1 MEHEFENENVENEKV
16 VETNEEKTEEQNYNK
31 EPEKEIEE
39 NKEIKSNDIFKEED
53 KKEHHDANYN
63 VSNDII
69 KVILLIISGFVLVL
83 SVWIMFRS
91 FSPAQEHSVAVLSY
105 NVQNNIKAKVY
116 LKQNDFYE
124 SKYLGMNELIPAP
137 FIDYIEIDFSS
148 MINSQKRLN
157 YNYSYKVTGSL
168 NAYYTGG
175 ENDKKGTIWSK
186 QYSFVEPTNDNTNNS
201 SVNLN
206 QTVKV
211 KYDTYNNYVN
221 RYKLK
226 ASVPMDAFL
235 TVTFN
240 ATVNADVTET
250 DKKLSENITA
260 SVKIPLSVSTVQIS
274 KEDKTSGSKMLSNTE
289 KTEATRNYV
298 LLIFSFVLFAFSL
311 AATIR
316 LLIALKKMTE
326 NHSVLFK
333 LNKILKDH
341 AQVVV
346 EIDTIPRVRHATI
359 IEVKQF
365 KDMIDIQ
372 QELHLPILYYKSEIV
387 TENSF
392 FIIHEKQIYK
402 YVINAEMEQL

>member
-1 MEHEFENENVENEKV
+1 MEHEFEKENLENEKNK
-16 VETNEEKTEEQNYNK
+16 EEIEKQSFEEKE
-31 EPEKEIEE
+31 EE
-39 NKEIKSNDIFKEED
+39 NESKEIKTSDIFKDEE

-69 KVILLIISGFVLVL
+69 KVILLIISGFALVL
-83 SVWIMFRS
+83 SIWIMLRS

-105 NVQNNIKAKVY
+105 NVQNGVKYKVY

-124 SKYLGMNELIPAP
+124 NKYLGMNELIPTP
-137 FIDYIEIDFSS
+137 FIDYVEIDFSS
-148 MINSQKRLN
+148 VINSQKRLN
-157 YNYSYKVTGSL
+157 YNYSYKITGNLS
-168 NAYYTGG
+168 AYYTGG
-175 ENDKKGTIWSK
+175 EDEKKGTIWSK
-186 QYSFVEPTNDNTNNS
+186 QYSFVEPTTDTASNTSN
-201 SVNLN
+201 VNLA

-240 ATVNADVTET
+240 ATVNADVSESN
-250 DKKLSENITA
+250 KKVSENITT
-260 SVKIPLSVSTVQIS
+260 SVKIPLSVSTVQIT
-274 KEDKTSGSKMLSNTE
+274 KEDKTSGQKILSNTE

-298 LLIFSFVLFAFSL
+298 LLGFSIVLFIGSL
-311 AATIR
+311 AATIK

-387 TENSF
+387 TENTF

-402 YVINAEMEQL
+402 YVINAESEQL